1 MIAILLILVLAV
13 IATAA
18 GVLYWFFRRLWRIEE
33 DHWGVKRREAAAT
46 AQAEADAAAANA
58 DANADAQS

>member
-18 GVLYWFFRRLWRIEE
+18 GVLYWFFHRLLRIEE
-33 DHWGVKRREAAAT
+33 DHWGVKRREAATT
-46 AQAEADAAAANA
+46 AQADADAAAAI
-58 DANADAQS
+58 ADAQS